1 MSIIR
6 TPKELAD
13 AIRTKPHDVAA
24 FLHRIARFGGQGVR
38 CSVLHHS
45 LAVHDMLATQSA
57 SVRLWALLH
66 DCHEILTGDVV
77 RLYISDSLIEHQ
89 VEIDRQLRSELGIML
104 SVNDA
109 IMVKHADIAAGE
121 YEMQEVI
128 AGRRVYDTPMP
139 AADWVDAVTALL
151 DAVRIETIREF
162 LR

>member
-1 MSIIR
+1 MSLIR
-6 TPKELAD
+6 TPRELAD
-13 AIRTKPHDVAA
+13 AIRTQPHIVADC
-24 FLHRIARFGGQGVR
+24 LHRIARFGGQAVS

-45 LAVHDMLATQSA
+45 LAVHDMVATQSA

-77 RLYISDSLIEHQ
+77 RPYVSDSLIEHQ
-89 VEIDRQLRSELGIML
+89 VEIDRKLRFELGITL
-104 SVNDA
+104 SVDDA
-109 IMVKHADIAAGE
+109 IVVKHADIAAGGCE
-121 YEMQEVI
+121 IQKVI

-139 AADWVDAVTALL
+139 IADWVDAVTALL

>member
-1 MSIIR
+1 
-6 TPKELAD
+6 
-13 AIRTKPHDVAA
+13 
-24 FLHRIARFGGQGVR
+24 
-38 CSVLHHS
+38 
-45 LAVHDMLATQSA
+45 MLATQSA